1 MTPTRKLALAL
12 SLASALS
19 APVLPAVAGSDNK
32 FDGNWSLSVV
42 TEKGDCDAYTWT
54 IVVSDNQLRRIESAF
69 ISASGAI
76 DARGQA
82 RFQVASVV
90 TASGQMNTATGRGHW
105 EAPSKSCS
113 GRWQA
118 AKI

>member
-1 MTPTRKLALAL
+1 MKKLALAATL
-12 SLASALS
+12 FAALA
-19 APVLPAVAGSDNK
+19 PAVTPSIAGSPGK
-32 FDGNWSLSVV
+32 FDGNWSVSVV

-118 AKI
+118 ARI